1 MSALH
6 SALQAELEAEQSPY
20 LAFCGIGK
28 SFLVFKR
35 WMILVLPARQARSTP

>member
-20 LAFCGIGK
+20 LAFVASEKVSPVC
-28 SFLVFKR
+28 KR
-35 WMILVLPARQARSTP
+35 WMISVLPVRPGKSMP